1 MMICLTN
8 VSKTY
13 INFKNN
19 RYPALR
25 NVSLTIED
33 GDFIGIIGK
42 SGSGKT
48 TLLNICACLDD
59 FDEGEM
65 TIDGKAISKMN
76 DKKISFIRNDSIG
89 TVLQDFAL
97 IEERT
102 VLDNVMLP
110 LLFAKRSNRKNKDV
124 VKNALH
130 LIGIDDLQGKK
141 VLELSGGQK
150 QRVAIARAIVNNPRY
165 VFADE
170 PPGALD
176 SGTCEEIMHVFYDL
190 NRRGVTIFMV
200 THDRD
205 VLRYCNRIIHIAD
218 GKLIV

>member
-110 LLFAKRSNRKNKDV
+110 LLFAKRSC
-124 VKNALH
+124 
-130 LIGIDDLQGKK
+130 GKK
-141 VLELSGGQK
+141 C
-150 QRVAIARAIVNNPRY
+150 IAFNW
-165 VFADE
+165 D
-170 PPGALD
+170 
-176 SGTCEEIMHVFYDL
+176 
-190 NRRGVTIFMV
+190 
-200 THDRD
+200 
-205 VLRYCNRIIHIAD
+205 
-218 GKLIV
+218 

>member
-1 MMICLTN
+1 M
-8 VSKTY
+8 
-13 INFKNN
+13 
-19 RYPALR
+19 
-25 NVSLTIED
+25 
-33 GDFIGIIGK
+33 
-42 SGSGKT
+42 
-48 TLLNICACLDD
+48 
-59 FDEGEM
+59 
-65 TIDGKAISKMN
+65 
-76 DKKISFIRNDSIG
+76 
-89 TVLQDFAL
+89 
-97 IEERT
+97 
-102 VLDNVMLP
+102 
-110 LLFAKRSNRKNKDV
+110 

-170 PPGALD
+170 PTGALD